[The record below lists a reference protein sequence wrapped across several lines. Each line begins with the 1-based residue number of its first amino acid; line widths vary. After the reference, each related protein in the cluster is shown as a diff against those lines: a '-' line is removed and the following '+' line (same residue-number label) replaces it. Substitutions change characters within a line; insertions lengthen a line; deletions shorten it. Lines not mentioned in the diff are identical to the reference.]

1 MIFQM
6 TMKRPVLFLDERRLL
21 ATLGLLAG
29 LAGLCSACSGMTG
42 QFASTITRITP
53 EAGQGGLTGQI
64 EQAARL
70 WPGQPVILYAASYHG
85 VDSSGGIYILEPS
98 LYPQTTLAA
107 DGSFQLN
114 NLAPG
119 SYVLV
124 AGPDAE
130 DARAV
135 IDSNQ
140 QTRRIEVKANAVEEL
155 GKLELAP

>member
-1 MIFQM
+1 VIFQM
-6 TMKRPVLFLDERRLL
+6 TMKRPVLILNERMLL
-21 ATLGLLAG
+21 VSLGLLAG
-29 LAGLCSACSGMTG
+29 LAGLCSACSGMPVPFKGT
-42 QFASTITRITP
+42 ATRITP
-53 EAGQGGLTGQI
+53 AAGQGGLTGQI
-64 EQAARL
+64 EQAASL
-70 WPGQPVILYAASYHG
+70 WPGQPVILYAAIYHG
-85 VDSSGGIYILEPS
+85 LDSSGGIYILEPS

-135 IDSNQ
+135 IESNQ
-140 QTRRIEVKANAVEEL
+140 QTRLIEVKPNAVLEL
-155 GKLELAP
+155 GKLVLAP

>member
-1 MIFQM
+1 
-6 TMKRPVLFLDERRLL
+6 MKKPALILVKTVLL
-21 ATLGLLAG
+21 AALAALAG
-29 LAGLCSACSGMTG
+29 MCLACSGLPG
-42 QFASTITRITP
+42 QPNSTPTRIVP

-64 EQAARL
+64 EQAASL
-70 WPGQPVILYAASYHG
+70 WPKQPVIIYAATFKG
-85 VDSSGGIYILEPS
+85 DESSGGVYVLEPS

-119 SYVLV
+119 RYVLV

-135 IDSNQ
+135 VDAKQ
-140 QTRRIEVKANAVEEL
+140 QARVIEVKANAVLEL

>member
-1 MIFQM
+1 VAEIF
-6 TMKRPVLFLDERRLL
+6 LL
-21 ATLGLLAG
+21 SAGAG
-29 LAGLCSACSGMTG
+29 LAGMCIACTG
-42 QFASTITRITP
+42 LPGKPNSNATRIVP
-53 EAGQGGLTGQI
+53 AAGQGGVTGQI
-64 EQAARL
+64 EQAAGL
-70 WPGQPVILYAASYHG
+70 WPKLPVIVYAATYKGEESA
-85 VDSSGGIYILEPS
+85 GGFYILEPS

-119 SYVLV
+119 SYVFV

-135 IDSNQ
+135 IDANQ
-140 QTRRIEVKANAVEEL
+140 QPRVIEVKPNAVLEL